1 VFGVHTDLFAKKT
14 AMMSDDA
21 ASVKAAWEKVAF
33 EREQWCVSR
42 VAWRKLTPAH
52 MRARWAGMIRS

>member
-1 VFGVHTDLFAKKT
+1 
-14 AMMSDDA
+14 MMSDDA